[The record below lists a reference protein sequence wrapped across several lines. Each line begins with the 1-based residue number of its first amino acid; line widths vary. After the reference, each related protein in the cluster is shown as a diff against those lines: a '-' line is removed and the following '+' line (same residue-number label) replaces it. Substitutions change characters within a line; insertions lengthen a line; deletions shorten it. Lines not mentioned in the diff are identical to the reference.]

1 VISKKNILREA
12 VLGRKRSKSKAN
24 RSKVAVCFDSG
35 QIGVAEVKYSQTGKP
50 ALELSVSV
58 PLNSTDDQADVLGQL
73 ARQHQL
79 QKKSCVNVLPS
90 DSYQLIQAE
99 IGELSASEKREAARW
114 QIRERIDYPPE
125 EAVVDLFEIPSF
137 SGDRKPLTYVVSA
150 QKSILQK
157 QVQLIDHCDLDLDS
171 IDIPEFSLRNIC
183 DLYAEDPR
191 GLAILL
197 LLNEKGILV
206 IAREGRL
213 YLVRLFNTGMD
224 DLLPY
229 AEGDYEALTDQLDAI
244 VLEIQRSFDFCES
257 TFLLPTVSRLLVAQT
272 EQEIPAV
279 VSYLNEYLATQV
291 EAFRFPGNL
300 SLPDGVDQ
308 LDLNRNLLAIGGA
321 LRQESN

>member
-1 VISKKNILREA
+1 M
-12 VLGRKRSKSKAN
+12 GRKRSKSKAN
-24 RSKVAVCFDSG
+24 GSKVAVCFESG
-35 QIGVAEVKYSQTGKP
+35 QIGVAEVKYNQTGEP
-50 ALELSVSV
+50 ALQLSVSA
-58 PLNSTDDQADVLGQL
+58 PLNSTEKRVDVLGQL
-73 ARQHQL
+73 TRQHQL
-79 QKKSCVNVLPS
+79 QKKSCVSVLPS
-90 DSYQLIQAE
+90 DSYQLIQAD
-99 IGELSASEKREAARW
+99 IGSLPASEKCDAARW

-125 EAVVDLFEIPSF
+125 EAVVDLFDIQSF
-137 SGDRKPLTYVVSA
+137 SGNRKPLTYVVSA
-150 QKSILQK
+150 QKSILKK
-157 QVQLIDHCDLDLDS
+157 QVQLIDHCDLVLDS

-183 DLYAEDPR
+183 ELYTEDPR

-197 LLNEKGILV
+197 LLKEKGFLV
-206 IAREGRL
+206 IAREGNL

-224 DLLPY
+224 DLIPY
-229 AEGDYEALTDQLDAI
+229 ADGDYEALTDHLDAI

-291 EAFRFPGNL
+291 EAFSFPVGF
-300 SLPDGVDQ
+300 SVPQGVDQ